1 MKILITGG
9 AGFIGSAV
17 AAALAGRGDEVTI
30 IDNLNTYYNPALKEA
45 RLREIG
51 IASAGDGVSSRYP
64 SLRFRRLDITDA
76 DAVDRLFAEGHF
88 THVCH
93 LAAQAGVRYSIDHP
107 RTYIETNIL
116 GYFNVL
122 DACRR
127 HGVRRLV
134 YASSSR
140 VYGGNTKT
148 PFSEA
153 DRVDNPRS
161 LYAATKKSDE
171 LMAHVYT
178 SIYGMG
184 TTGLR
189 YFTVYGPWGRPD
201 MSPVLFANAI
211 TEGRPIRLFNG
222 GDMIRDFTYIS
233 DIVRG
238 TVLAIDAIRE
248 GEANVYNIGCSHPVK
263 LMDFVRTL
271 EEALGRKAEYEMLPM
286 QAGDVYVTSADTS
299 LITRTLGYHPT
310 VSIDEGLRLFAK
322 WYRAHRDLLVANK
335 G

>member
-51 IASAGDGVSSRYP
+51 IASAGGGVSSRYP

-134 YASSSR
+134 YASSSS

>member
-51 IASAGDGVSSRYP
+51 IASAGGGVSSRYP

-134 YASSSR
+134 YASSSS

-310 VSIDEGLRLFAK
+310 VSIDEGLRLFAE

>member
-51 IASAGDGVSSRYP
+51 IASAGGGVSSRYP

-134 YASSSR
+134 YASSSS

-286 QAGDVYVTSADTS
+286 QAGDVYVTSADTT

-310 VSIDEGLRLFAK
+310 VSIDEGLRLFAE

>member
-51 IASAGDGVSSRYP
+51 IASAGGGVSSRYP

-134 YASSSR
+134 YASSSS

-153 DRVDNPRS
+153 DRVHNPRS

>member
-51 IASAGDGVSSRYP
+51 IASAGGGVSSRYP

-134 YASSSR
+134 YASSSS

-286 QAGDVYVTSADTS
+286 QAGDVYVTSADTT

-310 VSIDEGLRLFAK
+310 VSIAEGLRLFAE

>member
-45 RLREIG
+45 RIREIG
-51 IASAGDGVSSRYP
+51 IASAGGGVSSRYP

-134 YASSSR
+134 YASSSS

-310 VSIDEGLRLFAK
+310 VSIDEGLRLFAE

>member
-30 IDNLNTYYNPALKEA
+30 IDDLNTYYNPALKEA

-51 IASAGDGVSSRYP
+51 IASAGGGVSSRYP

-134 YASSSR
+134 YASSSS

-310 VSIDEGLRLFAK
+310 VSIDEGLRLFAE

>member
-134 YASSSR
+134 YASSSS

>member
-17 AAALAGRGDEVTI
+17 TAALAGRGDEVTI

-51 IASAGDGVSSRYP
+51 IASAGGGVSSRYP

-134 YASSSR
+134 YASSSS

-310 VSIDEGLRLFAK
+310 VSIDEGLRLFAE

>member
-17 AAALAGRGDEVTI
+17 TAALAGRGDEVTI

-51 IASAGDGVSSRYP
+51 IASAGGGVSSRYP

-134 YASSSR
+134 YASSSS

>member
-17 AAALAGRGDEVTI
+17 TAALAGRGDEVTI

-51 IASAGDGVSSRYP
+51 IASAGGGVSSRYP

-134 YASSSR
+134 YASSSS

-178 SIYGMG
+178 SIYGIG

>member
-51 IASAGDGVSSRYP
+51 IASAGGGVSSRYP

-134 YASSSR
+134 YASSSS

-161 LYAATKKSDE
+161 LYAATTKSDE

>member
-51 IASAGDGVSSRYP
+51 IASAGGGVSSRYP
-64 SLRFRRLDITDA
+64 SLRFRRLDIMDA

-140 VYGGNTKT
+140 VYGGNTTT

>member
-45 RLREIG
+45 RIREIG
-51 IASAGDGVSSRYP
+51 IASAGGGVSSRYP

-76 DAVDRLFAEGHF
+76 DAVDRLFAEGHV

-134 YASSSR
+134 YASSSS

-310 VSIDEGLRLFAK
+310 VSIDEGLRLFAE

>member
-51 IASAGDGVSSRYP
+51 IASAGGGVSSRYP

-134 YASSSR
+134 YASSSS

-178 SIYGMG
+178 SIYGIG

>member
-51 IASAGDGVSSRYP
+51 IASAGGGVSSRYP
-64 SLRFRRLDITDA
+64 SLCFRRLDITDA

-134 YASSSR
+134 YASSSS